1 MDYSKIK
8 YMHVERLLTEEVEDL
23 LVGNV
28 YVFPK
33 IDGTNGV
40 VWYDQETGTVKAGS
54 RNRELNIHSDNA
66 GFCNYITTRPNIKEY
81 FEKYPNRIL
90 YGEWLVPHTI
100 KTYRDDCWR
109 KFYVFDVGIMD
120 DGRRTEYIPYDIYK
134 AELEEFGID
143 YLAPLKII
151 KNPEIEDVRFQ
162 AENNFY
168 LMQQGSIGEGVV
180 CKNYEFYNKYGRQT
194 WGKLVRNEFKEKHH
208 STMGVPVDDVLT
220 IEEKIVNDF
229 VTKFMVDKEFEK
241 IKLAEDGWSS
251 KLIPRLLHTVY
262 YTLVTEETWNFLK
275 LYKNPKIDFKRLQQ
289 MTTAKVKE
297 LRPDIF
303 GG

>member
-1 MDYSKIK
+1 MF
-8 YMHVERLLTEEVEDL
+8 RED
-23 LVGNV
+23 
-28 YVFPK
+28 
-33 IDGTNGV
+33 T
-40 VWYDQETGTVKAGS
+40 
-54 RNRELNIHSDNA
+54 
-66 GFCNYITTRPNIKEY
+66 
-81 FEKYPNRIL
+81 
-90 YGEWLVPHTI
+90 
-100 KTYRDDCWR
+100 
-109 KFYVFDVGIMD
+109 FD
-120 DGRRTEYIPYDIYK
+120 
-134 AELEEFGID
+134 
-143 YLAPLKII
+143 
-151 KNPEIEDVRFQ
+151 
-162 AENNFY
+162 
-168 LMQQGSIGEGVV
+168 
-180 CKNYEFYNKYGRQT
+180 EFYNKYGRQT
-194 WGKLVRNEFKEKHH
+194 WGKLVRNEFKEKHR

>member
-1 MDYSKIK
+1 
-8 YMHVERLLTEEVEDL
+8 MHIERLETEEVEDL

-40 VWYDQETGTVKAGS
+40 VWYDEENKKIMAGS
-54 RNRELNIHSDNA
+54 RNRVLEIENDNA
-66 GFCNYITTRPNIKEY
+66 GFYGHILTQDNIARY

-109 KFYVFDVGIMD
+109 KFYVFDVGIMI
-120 DGRRTEYIPYDIYK
+120 DGIRTEYLPYDIYRQ
-134 AELEEFGID
+134 ELTEFEIE
-143 YLAPLKII
+143 YLSPLKII
-151 KNPEIEDVRFQ
+151 KNPTVESIKFAAD
-162 AENNFY
+162 NNFY
-168 LMQQGSIGEGVV
+168 LMKDGNVGEGVV

-194 WGKLVRNEFKEKHH
+194 WGKLVRNEFKEKHYK
-208 STMGVPVDDVLT
+208 TMGAPETLENT
-220 IEEKIVNDF
+220 IEEKVVNQY
-229 VTKFMVDKEFEK
+229 VTQAMVDKEYEK
-241 IKLAEDGWSS
+241 IKLLENGWSS

-262 YTLVTEETWNFLK
+262 YTLVSEECWEFVK
-275 LYKNPKIDFKRLQQ
+275 QYKNPVIDFKRLQQ

-297 LRPDIF
+297 LRTDIF
-303 GG
+303 G